1 MLWNTSSNENFR
13 IDQGVTPGDLQLLKA
28 EYLPPYQQAIEAG
41 ALSMMVGLNSWG
53 ETKIAANSY
62 LIRTVLKDELGFTGF
77 VVSDWYGVYEISDDD
92 YDSAV
97 TAINAG
103 VDMVM
108 LPFDYKD
115 FVRNIQRAV
124 RTGDIKMHRVD
135 DAVTRILRAKFALGL
150 FDDASVQEPEPTD
163 FEAHAALARKA
174 VAQSAVLLKNDSNLL
189 PIRAEAKTIL
199 VAGSAADNIGQ
210 QAGAWTV
217 EWQGIDGNWLP
228 GATSI
233 LAGIQTV
240 SGPATKIV
248 YRADAQFNTLEQK
261 ADIGIAVVGEKP
273 YAEGWGDKQ
282 TPRLSEAD
290 TQTISRLQAIS
301 KKVVVVLV
309 TGRPLIITDQVD
321 GWDALMVVWLPG
333 SEGAGVADVLF
344 GKAAFTG
351 TLPLPWPASISQL
364 PIVTDGTTRDRS
376 TVLYERYFGLP

>member
-1 MLWNTSSNENFR
+1 
-13 IDQGVTPGDLQLLKA
+13 
-28 EYLPPYQQAIEAG
+28 
-41 ALSMMVGLNSWG
+41 
-53 ETKIAANSY
+53 
-62 LIRTVLKDELGFTGF
+62 
-77 VVSDWYGVYEISDDD
+77 
-92 YDSAV
+92 
-97 TAINAG
+97 
-103 VDMVM
+103 
-108 LPFDYKD
+108 
-115 FVRNIQRAV
+115 
-124 RTGDIKMHRVD
+124 
-135 DAVTRILRAKFALGL
+135 
-150 FDDASVQEPEPTD
+150 
-163 FEAHAALARKA
+163 
-174 VAQSAVLLKNDSNLL
+174 
-189 PIRAEAKTIL
+189 
-199 VAGSAADNIGQ
+199 
-210 QAGAWTV
+210 
-217 EWQGIDGNWLP
+217 
-228 GATSI
+228 
-233 LAGIQTV
+233 
-240 SGPATKIV
+240 V

>member
-1 MLWNTSSNENFR
+1 
-13 IDQGVTPGDLQLLKA
+13 
-28 EYLPPYQQAIEAG
+28 
-41 ALSMMVGLNSWG
+41 
-53 ETKIAANSY
+53 
-62 LIRTVLKDELGFTGF
+62 
-77 VVSDWYGVYEISDDD
+77 
-92 YDSAV
+92 
-97 TAINAG
+97 
-103 VDMVM
+103 
-108 LPFDYKD
+108 
-115 FVRNIQRAV
+115 
-124 RTGDIKMHRVD
+124 
-135 DAVTRILRAKFALGL
+135 
-150 FDDASVQEPEPTD
+150 
-163 FEAHAALARKA
+163 
-174 VAQSAVLLKNDSNLL
+174 VLLKNDSNLL
-189 PIRAEAKTIL
+189 PIRAESKTIL